1 MARHQP
7 AGPAAPTV
15 ETLLDTLRRAPK
27 RVSRQSRAALETAVA
42 QLLRGAFGGRADTSE
57 PAKPA
62 EYRIDDVARK
72 AGTTTRNVRAYQ
84 ERGLLHPPR
93 RAGRLAL
100 FDESHV
106 ARLKIIGSM
115 LERGYTSAHIRE
127 MLDAWEQG
135 KDLGDVLGLEQE
147 LVNSWA
153 DDQPT
158 TMTVAQARE
167 LAGDQASL
175 DRLVADKL
183 IEVRGARAVIQRPKL
198 LRAFAEMRGYGMAM
212 DTVLDLHERI
222 EPQLDEISRLLV
234 QAGADHL
241 GRRFGPDSPPSQ
253 ADITELLSM
262 LIRFRTLAMTSVT
275 ATLATSIERTIE
287 RALANYLATFIE
299 PPSSEQVS

>member
-1 MARHQP
+1 MRQQS
-7 AGPAAPTV
+7 AGPAASTV
-15 ETLLDTLRRAPK
+15 ENLLDTLRRAPK

-42 QLLRGAFGGRADTSE
+42 QLLRSAFGGRGDGGDAGKS
-57 PAKPA
+57 A
-62 EYRIDDVARK
+62 EYRIDDLARR

-84 ERGLLHPPR
+84 ERGLLHAPR

-100 FDESHV
+100 FDDSHL

-158 TMTVAQARE
+158 TVSMARARE
-167 LAGDQASL
+167 LAGDAAAFE
-175 DRLVADKL
+175 RLVADRL
-183 IEVRGARAVIQRPKL
+183 IEVRGTRVVIQRPNL
-198 LRAFAEMRGYGMAM
+198 LHAFAEMRGYGMAM

-222 EPQLDEISRLLV
+222 QPQLDDVSRLLV

-241 GRRFGPDSPPSQ
+241 GRRFGPDNPPSPD
-253 ADITELLSM
+253 DITELLSM

-275 ATLATSIERTIE
+275 ATLAASIERTIE
-287 RALANYLATFIE
+287 RALANYLAGFMAAQ
-299 PPSSEQVS
+299 PSEETG

>member
-1 MARHQP
+1 
-7 AGPAAPTV
+7 
-15 ETLLDTLRRAPK
+15 
-27 RVSRQSRAALETAVA
+27 VSRQSRAALETAVA
-42 QLLRGAFGGRADTSE
+42 QLLRGPFAGRVEGADSVR
-57 PAKPA
+57 PA
-62 EYRIDDVARK
+62 EYRVDDLARK

-93 RAGRLAL
+93 RSGRLAL
-100 FDESHV
+100 FDDSHL

-158 TMTVAQARE
+158 TVTLARARE
-167 LAGDQASL
+167 LAGDRASF

-183 IEVRGARAVIQRPKL
+183 LEVRGTRAVIQRPKL
-198 LRAFAEMRGYGMAM
+198 LQAFAEMRGYGMAM

-222 EPQLDEISRLLV
+222 QPQLDDISRLLV
-234 QAGADHL
+234 QAGAEHL
-241 GRRFGPDSPPSQ
+241 GQRFGPDNPPST
-253 ADITELLSM
+253 ADITELLST

-275 ATLATSIERTIE
+275 ATLARSIEQTIE
-287 RALANYLATFIE
+287 RALANYLAAFMDPTA
-299 PPSSEQVS
+299 SEGTG